1 MAKYANP
8 EAGQQDDMYS
18 DAASGGK
25 TEEPSKPED
34 KEEGKSYLLPKAV
47 LEGKEFE
54 PGDEVVLRIVA
65 MHDDQIEVQYAP
77 AKEQEEEGKESHDEG
92 GGAEP
97 AGGMP
102 GEGSNP
108 MAAMYE

>member
-8 EAGQQDDMYS
+8 EAGQQDDMYG
-18 DAASGGK
+18 DAEMGGK

-34 KEEGKSYLLPKAV
+34 KEEGKTYLLPKAV

-77 AKEQEEEGKESHDEG
+77 AKEKDEEGKMSHDEG
-92 GGAEP
+92 AAAEP

-102 GEGSNP
+102 GEGGNP
-108 MAAMYE
+108 MASMLE